1 MESAEAPAPCP
12 TQEQAWK
19 NAGMGHQNPC
29 LGEGHVS
36 VYTTALTLGPSLT
49 CKALLDLFILV

>member
-29 LGEGHVS
+29 LGEGPVGVHCPDTRS
-36 VYTTALTLGPSLT
+36 FPD
-49 CKALLDLFILV
+49 K